1 MNDREHTPGSEIS
14 DPEIVRRIAA
24 GDDSA
29 FEQMVRQHGSR
40 LLAVSRRIVDNE
52 ADARDCLQE
61 ALLKCFMSID
71 QFEGRSSLGTWLHR
85 ITVNVS
91 LMRLRSRNR
100 SREDSLDELQP
111 KFDSQGMRVED
122 APLADAKEIE
132 GLYEQ
137 GQTRAAV
144 RAAIDRLPNEYRVI
158 VIARDI
164 EQLSTAETAEVLD
177 ISQSLVKTRLHRAR
191 AALKKLLD
199 PIVQNQMI

>member
-1 MNDREHTPGSEIS
+1 MNDRERTPGSEIS
-14 DPEIVRRIAA
+14 DPEIVRRIVA
-24 GDDSA
+24 GDESA
-29 FEQMVRQHGSR
+29 FEQMVRQYGSR
-40 LLAVSRRIVDNE
+40 LLAVSRRIVGNE
-52 ADARDCLQE
+52 ADACDCLQE
-61 ALLKCFMSID
+61 ALLKCFTSID

-111 KFDSQGMRVED
+111 EFDSKGMRVED

-132 GLYEQ
+132 ELYEQ
-137 GQTRAAV
+137 GQTRDAV
-144 RAAIDRLPNEYRVI
+144 RAAIDRLPDEYRVI

-164 EQLSTAETAEVLD
+164 EQLSTAETAKVLD

-199 PIVQNQMI
+199 PIVQNEMI